1 MKMTPCH
8 MLLAGVAALA
18 ISPVQAVAQTSPGD
32 NVAAASGEMTDDPVT
47 AQDTG
52 GNTIVVTARKR
63 EETLQDVPI
72 AATAID
78 GDVLAARGI
87 NSVREA
93 AALSPGLNIN
103 SDGGGRAFVAIR
115 GVGVTLVQSVQ
126 PGVGLF
132 VDGIYRPNT
141 GYLNNPLLDVERI
154 EVLRGPQ
161 GTLYGKNTLGG
172 AINVIT
178 RQPGNIFEARASASY
193 AGPDDQLV
201 FAGSVSAPL
210 VDDLLAVRVAAS
222 HIEQDGFIR
231 NTLLNIEGNPLNS
244 DSVNASIRFTP
255 DPFTLTVNGYYDWID
270 TVNTPYSSVASPVDY
285 SREIRFNAPGR
296 VEYKY
301 RGINAKLEVPLDGL
315 NTTLTLIGALD
326 ARDSDSPDADADFG
340 SGDFVRSTGGDD
352 LRTRT
357 AELRLD
363 SQISDNISTLLG
375 VYYSNEKV
383 SARDVSLIKGAFTG
397 LPFDIERTS
406 TSENRAKTYALFGTI
421 FWEPTPDLEV
431 ALGLRYDHEDRT
443 ANGSVITVLGPLGA
457 SGGPLPEAQIK
468 SDEFQP
474 KLTVTRNWS
483 PDFMTYASVARGY
496 RGGGFNAPT
505 APFRTY
511 DGDSAWTYELGAKV
525 SSPSNDFSLAG
536 AIFYNDY
543 SDYIGLNSIA
553 PAAGGGLVTVDLNS
567 GDVES
572 YGLELEGLYRPVPAW
587 SISGGLTLMHARLTN
602 SDAYTQTTG
611 RTLSSDRLTFQPDW
625 MANLATDYVFDLS
638 GDSEFV
644 LSANLTGKGKRLAA
658 TLNET
663 TPTLLDSYW
672 VAGASATY
680 RNGPFEIAAFV
691 RNAFQ
696 DDYWESYIE
705 KTTLLLAGLPGTD
718 LGIMGDARRYGIRAS
733 FQY

>member
-1 MKMTPCH
+1 MRLTPPR
-8 MLLAGVAALA
+8 MLLASVAALA
-18 ISPVQAVAQTSPGD
+18 ISPVPAAAQTALGD
-32 NVAAASGEMTDDPVT
+32 DT
-47 AQDTG
+47 ATTQDTG

-78 GDVLAARGI
+78 GEVLAARGI

-178 RQPGNIFEARASASY
+178 RQPGDRFEARASASY
-193 AGPDDQLV
+193 AGPDDRMI
-201 FAGSVSAPL
+201 FAGSISTPL
-210 VDDLLAVRVAAS
+210 VDDFVAVRVAAS

-231 NTLLNIEGNPLNS
+231 NTLLNADGNPLNS

-270 TVNTPYSSVASPVDY
+270 TVNTPYSSVANPDDY
-285 SREIRFNAPGR
+285 SRDIQFNALGR
-296 VEYKY
+296 VAYKY
-301 RGINAKLEVPLDGL
+301 KGVNAKMELPLDGL
-315 NTTLTLIGALD
+315 ASTLTLIGAID
-326 ARDSDSPDADADFG
+326 ARDSSSPDADADFG
-340 SGDFVRSTGGDD
+340 FGDFVRSTGGDD

-363 SQISDNISTLLG
+363 SQVSDSISTLLG
-375 VYYSNEKV
+375 LFYSNEKV

-406 TSENRAKTYALFGTI
+406 TSETRADTYAVFGTI
-421 FWEPTPDLEV
+421 FWEPTADLEV

-457 SGGPLPEAQIK
+457 AGGDLPEAKIK

-474 KLTVTRNWS
+474 KLTITRNWS

-511 DGDSAWTYELGAKV
+511 KGDSAWTYELGAKIA
-525 SSPSNDFSLAG
+525 SPTNDFSLAG

-572 YGLELEGLYRPVPAW
+572 YGLELEGMFRPTPAW
-587 SISGGLTLMHARLTN
+587 SISGGLTLLHARLTN

-625 MANLATDYVFDLS
+625 MANFATDYVIDIS
-638 GDSEFV
+638 GGSEFV
-644 LSANLTGKGKRLAA
+644 LSANVTGKGKRLAA

-663 TPTLLDSYW
+663 TPTFLDSYW
-672 VAGASATY
+672 LVGASATY
-680 RNGPFEIAAFV
+680 RNGPIEVAAFV

-696 DDYWESYIE
+696 EDYWESYIE
-705 KTTLLLAGLPGTD
+705 KTTLLLAGLPATD
-718 LGIMGDARRYGIRAS
+718 LGIMGDARRYGVRAS
-733 FQY
+733 YRF